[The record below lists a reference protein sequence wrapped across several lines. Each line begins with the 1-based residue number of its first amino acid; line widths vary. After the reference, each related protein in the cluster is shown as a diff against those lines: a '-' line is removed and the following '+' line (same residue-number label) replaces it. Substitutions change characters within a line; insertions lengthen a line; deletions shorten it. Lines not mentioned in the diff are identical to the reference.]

1 MNLKKSLAVIF
12 SVLLVVSLSSCQK
25 KTGKAGGAAAGNDM
39 VGEAEGYATIFDND
53 DALAKDRAIDD
64 AMNKLVKMKLG
75 TSVEGKSVVEDFAL
89 VESIVEAKSSGMV
102 KNWSIVK
109 QNKSEG
115 TYFVTIKGEV
125 YAAAVNAAIESTLKN
140 YGRPRFMILIKEKFE
155 GKNNMPGFT
164 VTELSMMEIM
174 DKAGF
179 EFVDAKMTLELL
191 KREKRKMKKAIDGK
205 VGDDV
210 QQLLLDGAGAEVII
224 IGTAKTMDQSGVMR
238 KFGSA
243 DMKSKQAI
251 LNLKAIDV
259 YTGRV
264 LASTSANA
272 PGIHIEP
279 ETASKMAIQNCLRK
293 ILGGPD
299 DDEGGKFKSGP
310 FMNQIT
316 KKFLQSAT
324 GRMIMMNIAG
334 LNFTDLT
341 KFRNEVQNRIRGVKK
356 IYTRGQSV
364 KYSKIEVEFAGKTQ
378 DLAQELNSKAE
389 KLGFAIE
396 IKEQKPNKIMLTA
409 KRTK

>member
-356 IYTRGQSV
+356 IYTRGQSG